1 MLVTFQ
7 SSRCIDT
14 FAHITVVRAAFII
27 VIIVMRGLFAF
38 SCGEF
43 VPNILRPAYD
53 IV

>member
-1 MLVTFQ
+1 MLVVFQ

-14 FAHITVVRAAFII
+14 LAHIAIVRAAF
-27 VIIVMRGLFAF
+27 IIVMRGLFAF

-53 IV
+53 LV